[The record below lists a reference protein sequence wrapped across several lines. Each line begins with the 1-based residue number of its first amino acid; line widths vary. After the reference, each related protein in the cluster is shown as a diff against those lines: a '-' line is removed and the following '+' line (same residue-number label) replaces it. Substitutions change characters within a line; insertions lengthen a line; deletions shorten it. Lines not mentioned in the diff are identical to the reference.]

1 MRSLIW
7 LLLWLAL
14 VVAGATVACHHEP
27 DPVGSQIDAAPPK
40 HDAGASDGDAGP
52 NPGLDAGPADG
63 GIDAGHDA
71 GLDAGHDAGIDAGY
85 DAGHDAS

>member
-14 VVAGATVACHHEP
+14 AAAGATVACQHEP
-27 DPVGSQIDAAPPK
+27 DPVGAQMDASPAK
-40 HDAGASDGDAGP
+40 QDSGANDGDAGP

-63 GIDAGHDA
+63 GIDAGDDA
-71 GLDAGHDAGIDAGY
+71 GMDAGYDAGY